1 MSGIA
6 IFLPNETM
14 RRQAEAILKKKKHHV
29 IVNEATTIDTVVEEA
44 RKAIELGANIVVARG
59 HQAADVREYTSIT
72 TIEVVMTAQELGLLI
87 VKAKKMLNKPMPK
100 IGIFCW
106 KGMLCDT
113 TYFEELYDVKLAI
126 YWMGVGEDYF
136 EKVEAGILDG
146 IDVVIGGEKCVQYAT
161 QKNFP
166 VLFMGTTGES
176 IEIAINQAETMYA
189 MAEKEMHNYAQ
200 FSTVL
205 DSSNNGIIKI
215 GADGLVQTMNRV
227 MEEILKVS
235 GESAIGRHIT
245 ELFPTIDKEAV
256 ERILE
261 GEEEIYSTFVSNGA
275 KVEVVTM
282 EPIMV
287 EQVIW
292 GAIISCSRTRRL
304 SWSEDKMKE
313 KLLSGFV
320 AYENLNNLLL
330 KRPGLKE
337 VIDLAKVYAQSNTPI
352 LIEGSSGDELEQ
364 LCQGIHN
371 YSLRKNGPF
380 VIVNMETIPV
390 EQQMQ
395 ALFGISENSFS
406 QKKKS
411 AFVKASDGT
420 IVIREISRM
429 SLPAQ
434 YCLLN
439 VIRKRWIGQQDV
451 ENESIQRLNS
461 RIIALSSRGLK
472 ELVLQGKFRKD
483 LYHVLKA
490 FYIALPGVSER
501 REELAILLDQYYRH
515 YLDKYSRYH
524 VLTQEA
530 RERILNFPWDNN
542 DIQLESFCE
551 RMILTA
557 KKRRITEEY
566 VEHLLGE
573 VYDLAD
579 EEPQTREN
587 HRGKGILEERR
598 IHDIETC
605 LLKYNG
611 NRTLAAEELNISK
624 STLWRYMKKYGIK

>member
-6 IFLPNETM
+6 VFLPSETM
-14 RRQAEAILKKKKHHV
+14 RRQAEVILEKRKHHV
-29 IVNEATTIDTVVEEA
+29 IVNKVTTIDNVVEET

-59 HQAADVREYTSIT
+59 HQAADVKQYTGVT
-72 TIEVVMTAQELGLLI
+72 TVEVVMTAQELGLLI
-87 VKAKKMLNKPMPK
+87 VKAKKMLNKPVPK

-113 TYFEELYDVKLAI
+113 TYFEELYDVKLVI
-126 YWMGVGEDYF
+126 YQMRVGEDYF
-136 EKVEAGILDG
+136 EKVETGISEG
-146 IDVVIGGEKCVQYAT
+146 IDVVIGGEKCIQYAT

-166 VLFMGTTGES
+166 ALFQSTTGES

-227 MEEILKVS
+227 MEEILKIS
-235 GESAIGRHIT
+235 GESAVGRHIT
-245 ELFPTIDKEAV
+245 ELFPALDGEAV
-256 ERILE
+256 DRILA
-261 GEEEIYSTFVSNGA
+261 GKEETYSSFVRNGTN
-275 KVEVVTM
+275 VEVVTV
-282 EPIMV
+282 EAIVV
-287 EQVIW
+287 EQGII
-292 GAIISCSRTRRL
+292 GAIVSCSRTRRL

-313 KLLSGFV
+313 KLLAGFV
-320 AYENLNNLLL
+320 AYENLNNLLK
-330 KRPGLKE
+330 KRPGLKDT
-337 VIDLAKVYAQSNTPI
+337 IDLAKVYAQSNVPI
-352 LIEGSSGDELEQ
+352 LMEGTSRDELEQ

-395 ALFGISENSFS
+395 ALFGISENSFNG
-406 QKKKS
+406 KKKS
-411 AFVKASDGT
+411 AFMKASDGT
-420 IVIREISRM
+420 LVIREISRM

-451 ENESIQRLNS
+451 ENESIQRVNS
-461 RIIALSSRGLK
+461 RIIALSSIPLK
-472 ELVLQGKFRKD
+472 ELVIQGKFRRD

-490 FYIALPGVSER
+490 FYIVLPSVSER
-501 REELAILLDQYYRH
+501 REELEILLDQYYRH

-530 RERILNFPWDNN
+530 RQRILNFHWDNN

-557 KKRRITEEY
+557 KKRKITEEY
-566 VEHLLGE
+566 VDNLLAE
-573 VYDLAD
+573 LYD
-579 EEPQTREN
+579 
-587 HRGKGILEERR
+587 LEERGESLLEEKR

-605 LLKYNG
+605 LLKHNG

-624 STLWRYMKKYGIK
+624 STLWRHMKKYGIK

>member
-1 MSGIA
+1 
-6 IFLPNETM
+6 
-14 RRQAEAILKKKKHHV
+14 
-29 IVNEATTIDTVVEEA
+29 
-44 RKAIELGANIVVARG
+44 
-59 HQAADVREYTSIT
+59 
-72 TIEVVMTAQELGLLI
+72 
-87 VKAKKMLNKPMPK
+87 
-100 IGIFCW
+100 
-106 KGMLCDT
+106 
-113 TYFEELYDVKLAI
+113 
-126 YWMGVGEDYF
+126 
-136 EKVEAGILDG
+136 
-146 IDVVIGGEKCVQYAT
+146 
-161 QKNFP
+161 
-166 VLFMGTTGES
+166 
-176 IEIAINQAETMYA
+176 
-189 MAEKEMHNYAQ
+189 
-200 FSTVL
+200 
-205 DSSNNGIIKI
+205 
-215 GADGLVQTMNRV
+215 
-227 MEEILKVS
+227 
-235 GESAIGRHIT
+235 
-245 ELFPTIDKEAV
+245 
-256 ERILE
+256 
-261 GEEEIYSTFVSNGA
+261 
-275 KVEVVTM
+275 M

-429 SLPAQ
+429 SLPVQ

-557 KKRRITEEY
+557 KK
-566 VEHLLGE
+566 GE
-573 VYDLAD
+573 S
-579 EEPQTREN
+579 RKSMWN
-587 HRGKGILEERR
+587 
-598 IHDIETC
+598 TC
-605 LLKYNG
+605 LG
-611 NRTLAAEELNISK
+611 
-624 STLWRYMKKYGIK
+624 RYMTWQMKNLRQGKTTGQGDSGGKKNT

>member
-6 IFLPNETM
+6 VFLPNETM

-29 IVNEATTIDTVVEEA
+29 IVNKATTIDNVVEEA
-44 RKAIELGANIVVARG
+44 RAAIELGANIVVARG
-59 HQAADVREYTSIT
+59 HQAADVKEYTSIT

-100 IGIFCW
+100 IGVFCW

-136 EKVEAGILDG
+136 EKVEVGIQEG

-166 VLFMGTTGES
+166 VLFMSTTGES
-176 IEIAINQAETMYA
+176 IEIAINQAEIMYA
-189 MAEKEMHNYAQ
+189 MSEKEMHNYAQ

-205 DSSNNGIIKI
+205 DSTNNGIIKI

-227 MEEILKVS
+227 MEEILKIS
-235 GESAIGRHIT
+235 GESAIGRHVT

-256 ERILE
+256 DRILE
-261 GEEEIYSTFVSNGA
+261 GEEEIYSAFVNNGT
-275 KVEVVTM
+275 KVEVVTI
-282 EPIMV
+282 EPIVV

-304 SWSEDKMKE
+304 NWPEDRMKE

-330 KRPGLKE
+330 KRPGLKD
-337 VIDLAKVYAQSNTPI
+337 VIDLAKVYAQSNIPI
-352 LIEGSSGDELEQ
+352 LIEGSSGDEMEL

-390 EQQMQ
+390 EQQME
-395 ALFGISENSFS
+395 ALFGLSENSFS

-420 IVIREISRM
+420 IVIREINRM

-439 VIRKRWIGQQDV
+439 VIRKRWIGQQGV
-451 ENESIQRLNS
+451 ENESIQRVNS
-461 RIIALSSRGLK
+461 RIIALSSGGLK

-483 LYHVLKA
+483 LYYVLKA
-490 FYIALPGVSER
+490 FYIVIPGVSQR
-501 REELAILLDQYYRH
+501 REELDILLDQYYRY

-530 RERILNFPWDNN
+530 RERILNFSWDNN

-551 RMILTA
+551 RMILTC
-557 KKRRITEEY
+557 KKRKITGEY
-566 VEHLLGE
+566 VKSLLGQM
-573 VYDLAD
+573 YDLAD
-579 EEPQTREN
+579 EEPLAKETQ
-587 HRGKGILEERR
+587 RGEGALEERR
-598 IHDIETC
+598 MHDIEAC

-611 NRTLAAEELNISK
+611 NRTLTAKELNISK
-624 STLWRYMKKYGIK
+624 STLWRYMKKYDIK